1 MEQEHFRG
9 PDDITQAGEVEHELN
24 IAQGKTIYLPTRPD
38 STLFRKVG
46 IFIPSSFQPSAAV
59 DLIVYFHGHIISG
72 CKTCPSEF
80 SKKGIE
86 YYWNTPLFKCLRE
99 DLVASSQNAILIA
112 PTFRPIFASK
122 NNSPRDYGSL
132 NEAGRFDTLVND
144 TLTHLQKKGE
154 LPVNTQVRNII
165 LSGHS
170 GGGLPMKAILNA
182 RNAMKK
188 NIAECWGFEC
198 LYFGTSVWESWLKA
212 NPNCHFHHFRRE
224 TKFIAQTNAL
234 NKYAN
239 SGQFV
244 DVKYGTS
251 HCSIVKEKWRQAID
265 GSSVLQGGGKPRE
278 FSVINREVSDL
289 TSLLSGLPGLATLP
303 FSFLTALMRGFQDEN
318 HLTNLIF
325 FARHPELGGRKLT
338 ASDPQSLKD
347 EWMSILKT
355 VVRPAIRRMREA
367 GAKSSAGSVP
377 RMIPAKS
384 ISPVIDITEDSKF
397 YLTELKLYDKKIEV
411 ASAGD
416 KKKGMAVIIEEA
428 PSIFLPKII
437 VMARDIALKEQKDS
451 LVEKLDPTTW
461 FKKFTRINFL
471 GRSLHKDQ
479 YLHLEMAKLLKVI
492 ENELVK
498 KYGGDAKS
506 VGNMLLNNS
515 NEGIAGSR
523 LTSKTAIFS
532 MHMFGLAVDVNYSG
546 NPYIQSPNDIR
557 ALNTVLKNAALLMNE
572 PVLVYD
578 KNYFKKHG
586 PESNFDTVQQID
598 AMLEKYFS
606 LLDMPE
612 RLSSYLKASYSSSEW
627 HGLSAADARTR
638 IQKNLN
644 NLAGFLSRNKNY
656 FKKHGILDFD
666 KRFVLQ
672 MTEQRRLD
680 WGASYGDMM
689 HFDMRSSGVGKYI
702 NLARLDYAG
711 KVRDL
716 AKRLFKEKR
725 YGTHSP

>member
-1 MEQEHFRG
+1 
-9 PDDITQAGEVEHELN
+9 
-24 IAQGKTIYLPTRPD
+24 
-38 STLFRKVG
+38 
-46 IFIPSSFQPSAAV
+46 
-59 DLIVYFHGHIISG
+59 
-72 CKTCPSEF
+72 
-80 SKKGIE
+80 
-86 YYWNTPLFKCLRE
+86 LRE
-99 DLVASSQNAILIA
+99 DLVASGQNAILVA
-112 PTFRPIFASK
+112 PTFRPIFASR

-132 NEAGRFDTLVND
+132 NEAGRFDILVND
-144 TLTHLQKKGE
+144 TLTQLQKRGE

-170 GGGLPMKAILNA
+170 GGGLPMQAILKA

-224 TKFIAQTNAL
+224 TKFIAPTKAL

-244 DVKYGTS
+244 DVKDGTS
-251 HCSIVKEKWRQAID
+251 HCSIVKEKWRKAID
-265 GSSVLQGGGKPRE
+265 DSSVLRGGGKSGE
-278 FSVINREVSDL
+278 FSMISSEVSEL
-289 TSLLSGLPGLATLP
+289 TSPLSGLPRLAT
-303 FSFLTALMRGFQDEN
+303 
-318 HLTNLIF
+318 
-325 FARHPELGGRKLT
+325 
-338 ASDPQSLKD
+338 
-347 EWMSILKT
+347 
-355 VVRPAIRRMREA
+355 
-367 GAKSSAGSVP
+367 
-377 RMIPAKS
+377 
-384 ISPVIDITEDSKF
+384 
-397 YLTELKLYDKKIEV
+397 LKLYDKKIEV
-411 ASAGD
+411 ARAGD
-416 KKKGMAVIIEEA
+416 KKKGTAVIIEEA
-428 PSIFLPKII
+428 PSIFLPEII
-437 VMARDIALKEQKDS
+437 RMARDIASKEQKNS

-461 FKKFTRINFL
+461 FKKFTKIDFL
-471 GRSLHKDQ
+471 GRSLNEDQ

-523 LTSKTAIFS
+523 LTSRTATFS
-532 MHMFGLAVDVNYSG
+532 MHMFGLAVDVNYKG
-546 NPYIQSPNDIR
+546 NPYVQSANDIQ

-572 PVLVYD
+572 PVLRY
-578 KNYFKKHG
+578 KHLS
-586 PESNFDTVQQID
+586 ESKSDTVQQIFGRVQQID
-598 AMLEKYFS
+598 AVLEKYFS

-612 RLSSYLKASYSSSEW
+612 RLSSYLQASSSSEW
-627 HGLSAADARTR
+627 RGLSAADARAR
-638 IQKNLN
+638 IHKNLT
-644 NLAGFLSRNKNY
+644 NLAGFLSRDKNY

-672 MTEQRRLD
+672 MTEQGLD

-702 NLARLDYAG
+702 NLARLAYAR
-711 KVRDL
+711 KVKDL
-716 AKRLFKEKR
+716 AKRLFNEKR